1 MPAPKNPFKAA
12 LAEDGPPLLGL
23 WLSLASEGNAE
34 ALAGAS
40 ADWLCVDNEHAP
52 MDLDLLRRLLTAGQN
67 ANALVARVPIN
78 ETWVIKTFMDAGTQ
92 TLIVPMVDNVEQAKR
107 AADAMRF
114 PPDGNRGAAGGSR
127 AADYGRIKDYL
138 TTANQEVCT
147 IIQIESPEAVSN
159 IEAMAEV
166 PGIDGMFIGPND
178 LAVTHGYQG
187 PSHPDVETLIEETI
201 QRINATGKAS
211 AILSFD
217 PEAAKRYIGYGARF
231 VCVGSDTSLLV
242 GGAERLLTGFR

>member
-1 MPAPKNPFKAA
+1 MPPPKNPFKAA
-12 LAEDGPPLLGL
+12 LAQDGPPLLGI
-23 WLSLASEGNAE
+23 WLSLAAEGNAE
-34 ALAGAS
+34 ALAGTS
-40 ADWLCVDNEHAP
+40 ADWLCVDSEHAP
-52 MDLDLLRRLLTAGQN
+52 LDLDLLRRLLTAGQK

-92 TLIVPMVDNVEQAKR
+92 TLIVPMVDTVEQAKR

-178 LAVTHGYQG
+178 LAVTHGYPG
-187 PSHPDVETLIEETI
+187 PSHPDVEKLIEQTI
-201 QRINATGKAS
+201 GRINAAGKAS

-231 VCVGSDTSLLV
+231 VCVGSDTNLLT
-242 GGAERLLTGFR
+242 GGAERLLAGFR